1 MPINSFW
8 QNPFGAN
15 AAEAGVNPGLMGD
28 PAPTG
33 SGLFGKLQGLQSD
46 PGSRDAMTAFAAQ
59 LLAGGGYSPQRQS
72 GSEIF
77 GRALLASQQARAA
90 SLEAGQKKR
99 YQDAQIAAL
108 EQQKHGQ
115 SPFGSIDPDQFT
127 PESLQE
133 FQRSGNYGVL
143 KPRGGLSGI
152 GNFNPGDYTPASFA
166 KFVKSQDPQDLER
179 YVSPAQPSVQIVNGG
194 VASVLGSRTGGAPTV
209 SPISNVDT
217 EAAAAAKLA
226 NAKAEGSA
234 VGTGA
239 GEMTVGNKKK
249 GVAALNTLQTL
260 DLADPL
266 IDVATG
272 SATGAAADKVAG
284 FFGKSLDGASAT
296 AQLKI
301 LQTSLVL
308 GMPRMEG
315 PQSDRDAQLYVEAA
329 GSIGDPTV
337 PRAQKKAAIST
348 IRKLQQRYMQ
358 PSNASPSGMT
368 IVPNGTPAAQAAD
381 SAHIESLLNKYPPR
395 Q

>member
-1 MPINSFW
+1 MAINSFW
-8 QNPFGAN
+8 SNPFGAN
-15 AAEAGVNPGLMGD
+15 AAASGVNPGPGLMGT
-28 PAPTG
+28 PAATG
-33 SGLFGKLQGLQSD
+33 SGLFGAMGTPQG
-46 PGSRDAMTAFAAQ
+46 DAMSAFAAQ

-90 SLEAGQKKR
+90 SMEAIQKKR
-99 YQDAQIAAL
+99 LDDAHIAAL
-108 EQQKHGQ
+108 EAEKASR

-166 KFVKSQDPQDLER
+166 KFVKSQDPNDLQR
-179 YVSPAQPSVQIVNGG
+179 YVSPAQPTVSIVNGG
-194 VASVLGSRTGGAPTV
+194 VASIQGSRTGGDPQV
-209 SPISNVDT
+209 SQIST
-217 EAAAAAKLA
+217 AESEAQAAAQIAAAKSEA
-226 NAKAEGSA
+226 SA
-234 VGTGA
+234 VGTGRGDIA
-239 GEMTVGNKKK
+239 VGQAKK
-249 GVAALNTLQTL
+249 GTAALNTLQTL

-337 PRAQKKAAIST
+337 PRKQKKAAIAT
-348 IRKLQQRYMQ
+348 IRQLQQRYTQ
-358 PSNASPSGMT
+358 PSNASPGGFT
-368 IVPNGTPAAQAAD
+368 IMPNSSPESNAAD
-381 SAHIESLLNKYPPR
+381 ANHIQSLLDKYPPR

>member
-1 MPINSFW
+1 M
-8 QNPFGAN
+8 NPG
-15 AAEAGVNPGLMGD
+15 PGLMGD
-28 PAPTG
+28 APATG
-33 SGLFGKLQGLQSD
+33 SGLLGALGTPQG
-46 PGSRDAMTAFAAQ
+46 DALSAFAAQ
-59 LLAGGGYSPQRQS
+59 LLAGGGYSPVKQS
-72 GSEIF
+72 GGEIF
-77 GRALLASQQARAA
+77 GRALLAAQQARAA
-90 SLEAGQKKR
+90 SQEAIQKKR
-99 YQDAQIAAL
+99 YQDAQIAQL
-108 EQQKHGQ
+108 EQEKQR

-209 SPISNVDT
+209 SPISTVDT
-217 EAAAAAKLA
+217 EAQAAAKLA
-226 NAKAEGSA
+226 GAKAEASA
-234 VGTGA
+234 VGTGS
-239 GEMTVGNKKK
+239 GEITVGNKKK

-301 LQTSLVL
+301 LQTGLVL

-348 IRKLQQRYMQ
+348 IRQLQQRYTQ

-368 IVPNGTPAAQAAD
+368 IIPNGSPAASAAD
-381 SAHIESLLNKYPPR
+381 AKHIQSLLDKYPARGP
-395 Q
+395 